1 MLKIHISKFTYIMN
15 KKKAL
20 ITGVTGQ
27 DGSYLAEFLLKKN
40 YIVHGLKRKSSS
52 YNSSRIDQIYEN
64 KKFKESFI
72 LHYGDLIDAGSILE
86 IIKEIKPDEIYNLA
100 AQSHVGVSFKLPNYT
115 TQVNAIGTLNILDSI
130 KKLNLEKKTKFYQA
144 STSEL
149 FGEIQ
154 EKRQSEKTQFYPKSP
169 YASSKL
175 FAYWIT
181 KNYRESYNIF
191 ASNGILFNHES
202 PRRGETFV
210 TRKITIGL
218 SRIIKGLDKCLY
230 LGNIY
235 ALRDWGHARDYVEM
249 CWKVLQ
255 YKKSDDFVI
264 ATEKQ
269 YSVKFFVEKCFQY
282 LGIKIFWAGKGVNEK
297 AIIKEFDKKRF
308 PNIKK
313 GMIVVKIDKKYFRP
327 NEVNNLIGNST
338 KAKKVLNWKP
348 KVSIY
353 ELIAEMMEHDLSL
366 YNNKIY

>member
-1 MLKIHISKFTYIMN
+1 MN

-20 ITGVTGQ
+20 ITGITGQ

-40 YIVHGLKRKSSS
+40 YIVHGIKRKSSS
-52 YNSSRIDQIYEN
+52 YNTNRIDKIYEN
-64 KKFKESFI
+64 KKFKSKFF
-72 LHYGDLIDAGSILE
+72 LHYGDLTDAGSILK
-86 IIKEIKPDEIYNLA
+86 IIKDVKPDEIYNLA
-100 AQSHVGVSFKLPNYT
+100 AQSHVGVSFILPNYT

-154 EKRQSEKTQFYPKSP
+154 EKRQSEKTKFYPKSP

-181 KNYRESYNIF
+181 KNYRESYGIF

-218 SRIIKGLDKCLY
+218 SRIINGLDKCLY

-235 ALRDWGHARDYVEM
+235 ALRDWGHAKDYVEM
-249 CWKVLQ
+249 CWRVLQ
-255 YKKSDDFVI
+255 NKKSDDFII

-269 YSVKFFVEKCFQY
+269 YSVKFFIEKCFKY
-282 LGIKIFWAGKGVNEK
+282 LEITIYWKGKGLEEK
-297 AIIKEFDKKRF
+297 AVIKDFNKKKY
-308 PNIKK
+308 PNLQK
-313 GMIVVKIDKKYFRP
+313 GMVVIRIDKKYFRP
-327 NEVNNLIGNST
+327 NEVDKLIGNSS

-348 KVSIY
+348 KTTIY
-353 ELIAEMMEHDLSL
+353 ELIAEMLEHDLNLFSNK
-366 YNNKIY
+366 NN

>member
-1 MLKIHISKFTYIMN
+1 MN

-20 ITGVTGQ
+20 ITGITGQ

-40 YIVHGLKRKSSS
+40 YIVHGIKRKSSS
-52 YNSSRIDQIYEN
+52 YNTDRINMIYEN
-64 KKFKESFI
+64 KKFSNRFF
-72 LHYGDLIDAGSILE
+72 LHYGDLVDTGSILE

-130 KKLNLEKKTKFYQA
+130 KKLKLEKKVKFYQA

-149 FGEIQ
+149 FGQIQ
-154 EKRQSEKTQFYPKSP
+154 EKKQSENTKFYPKSP

-181 KNYRESYNIF
+181 KNYRESYKMF

-210 TRKITIGL
+210 TRKITIGI
-218 SRIIKGLDKCLY
+218 SRIINGLDKCLY

-255 YKKSDDFVI
+255 YKKSDDFII

-269 YSVKFFVEKCFQY
+269 YSVKFFVEKCFHY
-282 LGIKIFWAGKGVNEK
+282 LGIKISWIGKGLNEK
-297 AIIKEFDKKRF
+297 AIIKKFDIKKF
-308 PNIKK
+308 PNLKEK
-313 GMIVVKIDKKYFRP
+313 MIVVRIDKKYFRP
-327 NEVNNLIGNST
+327 NEVDNLVGNST

-348 KVSIY
+348 KTTIY
-353 ELIAEMMEHDLSL
+353 DLISEMMESDLKL
-366 YNNKIY
+366 FNKKIN

>member
-1 MLKIHISKFTYIMN
+1 MN

-20 ITGVTGQ
+20 ITGITGQ

-40 YIVHGLKRKSSS
+40 YIVHGIKRKSSS
-52 YNSSRIDQIYEN
+52 YNSDRIDQIYEN
-64 KKFKESFI
+64 KKLRKNFF
-72 LHYGDLIDAGSILE
+72 LHYGDLVDAGSILQ
-86 IIKEIKPDEIYNLA
+86 IIKKVNPDEIYNLA
-100 AQSHVGVSFKLPNYT
+100 AQSHVGVSFDLPNYT
-115 TQVNAIGTLNILDSI
+115 TQVNALGTLNILDVI
-130 KKLNLEKKTKFYQA
+130 KKLNLVKKTKFYQA

-154 EKRQSEKTQFYPKSP
+154 EKKQSEKTKFYPKSP

-181 KNYRESYNIF
+181 KNYRESYGIF

-218 SRIIKGLDKCLY
+218 SRIINGLDKCLY

-235 ALRDWGHARDYVEM
+235 ALRDWGHAKDYVEM

-255 YKKSDDFVI
+255 QKKGDDFII

-269 YSVKFFVEKCFQY
+269 YSVKFFIEKCCKY
-282 LGIKIFWAGKGVNEK
+282 LGIKISWIGKGLKEK
-297 AIIKEFDKKRF
+297 AIIKKFDKDRYPKL
-308 PNIKK
+308 KE
-313 GMIVVKIDKKYFRP
+313 GMAIVKINKKYFRP
-327 NEVNNLIGNST
+327 NEVENLIGNST

-348 KVSIY
+348 KTTIY
-353 ELIAEMMEHDLSL
+353 QLIAEMMDHDLNL
-366 YNNKIY
+366 FKDKIY